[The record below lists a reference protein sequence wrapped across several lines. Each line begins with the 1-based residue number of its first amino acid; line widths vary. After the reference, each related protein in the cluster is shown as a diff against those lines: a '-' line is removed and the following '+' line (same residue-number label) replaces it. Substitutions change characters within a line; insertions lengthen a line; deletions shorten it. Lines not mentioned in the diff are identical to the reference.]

1 MAERKKQTQSRTF
14 SLMPIN
20 NRHLEKEMATY
31 LTQRRG
37 SSVCST
43 SSSRTF
49 LVVAAPLGPTCKY
62 CRRWRPANSF
72 NACERWEMRQRGAS
86 LARSP
91 RPTVTIFP
99 SLTSTNLDRVPGQ
112 GRAGQGGRSRSPG
125 PGGFGS
131 SFDNARLAYMIAR
144 LLTFR
149 SGASTQAWG
158 RELLALTPPYPRW
171 SLIATLP
178 HLPLSLP
185 NIRKTLKEASKNN
198 LKNVH
203 VTMI

>member
-1 MAERKKQTQSRTF
+1 MFARRRRAGLSW
-14 SLMPIN
+14 SWP
-20 NRHLEKEMATY
+20 RHLDQPASIAAGGALPTRLTRVNDGKCAKE
-31 LTQRRG
+31 
-37 SSVCST
+37 
-43 SSSRTF
+43 
-49 LVVAAPLGPTCKY
+49 AP
-62 CRRWRPANSF
+62 R
-72 NACERWEMRQRGAS
+72 S

-91 RPTVTIFP
+91 TDGHNF
-99 SLTSTNLDRVPGQ
+99 SLVDLNQPRSCPRAGQ

-149 SGASTQAWG
+149 SGAGTQAWG